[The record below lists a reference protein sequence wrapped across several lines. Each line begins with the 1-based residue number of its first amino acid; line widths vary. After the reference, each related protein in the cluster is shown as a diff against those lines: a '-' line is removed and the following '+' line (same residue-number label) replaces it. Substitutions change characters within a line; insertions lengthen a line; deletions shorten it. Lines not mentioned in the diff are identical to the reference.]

1 MIAVILRAGEYL
13 VFDQPDCSKSWRRRG
28 LWPAKCSR
36 SIRSSRLVGL
46 DSHSAWG
53 PNADRRGNA
62 LNSRDR
68 RGQSLNPIHSSSVSH
83 VHSISQKKCV
93 LKIENCAAGSP
104 PANAG

>member
-1 MIAVILRAGEYL
+1 MIAIILRAREYL

-46 DSHSAWG
+46 DCHSAWG

-62 LNSRDR
+62 LNC
-68 RGQSLNPIHSSSVSH
+68 LIIVP
-83 VHSISQKKCV
+83 
-93 LKIENCAAGSP
+93 E
-104 PANAG
+104 PAN